1 MIRLTTIALATALT
15 GWLGGATVA
24 AQNHPNGY
32 AGGVINFSKA
42 ATDTSVLIY
51 DGAGNLVSSA
61 AAGLNNTH
69 GVCMDNN
76 NRLLVATDLS
86 WNNSAP
92 SIHVIDPTT
101 GTNLGTLATFQPGDW
116 LRDITVGQNGNYY
129 VNETTRDSVFR
140 VDPLG
145 NITTVVVLG
154 NNPWGGIEIDIDS
167 GDLIVQSGATPDP
180 LQLVARDGSFVT
192 TIATSLDSRWG
203 LAQDIPT
210 GDIFSGSGD
219 TPLRVYQ
226 VPFRQSAPNLIQ
238 MSTLANGGPGSTY
251 SMRSDRSSPLFR
263 QVIVGSCWTLCP
275 NLIGGLYTMDV
286 SGLTPVITGVISTV
300 VTGQSDFYDVEL
312 LYRRNVHSNQT
323 ARGRWDIGLKIPED
337 ANKPYVLAVSATG
350 VRGRGVA
357 MFPQSARTAWLV
369 GDAVTFLGLRSGLAP
384 FLVND
389 KGVLDGNGE
398 AIAKL
403 DMSLFG
409 PSANGI
415 KLWFLAVT
423 LDPSAP
429 DGIATITDPHVIN
442 LEGL

>member
-1 MIRLTTIALATALT
+1 MTRLATVALATALT
-15 GWLGGATVA
+15 ATTVF

-42 ATDTSVLIY
+42 PTEGSVLIY
-51 DGAGNLVSSA
+51 DGAGNLVTSA
-61 AAGLNNTH
+61 AAGVNNTH
-69 GVCMDNN
+69 GVCMDHN

-86 WNNSAP
+86 SSNSAP
-92 SIHVIDPTT
+92 SIHIIDPTT
-101 GTNLGTLATFQPGDW
+101 GANLGTLATFQPGDW

-129 VNETTRDSVFR
+129 VNETTRDTVFR
-140 VDPLG
+140 VDTLG
-145 NITTVVVLG
+145 NISTVAVLG
-154 NNPWGGIEIDIDS
+154 NNPWGGIDIDIDS
-167 GDLIVQSGATPDP
+167 GDLLVQSGATPDP
-180 LQLVARDGSFVT
+180 LQLVARDGSTVT
-192 TIATSLDSRWG
+192 TIATSLDSRFG
-203 LAQDIPT
+203 IAQDIPT
-210 GDIFSGSGD
+210 GDIYSGSGD
-219 TPLRVYQ
+219 TPLRVFQ
-226 VPFRQSAPNLIQ
+226 VPYQQTSPNLIQ

-251 SMRSDRSSPLFR
+251 SMRADRASPLFR

-300 VTGQSDFYDVEL
+300 VTGQSDLYEVEL
-312 LYRRNVHSNQT
+312 LYRRNVHSNLT
-323 ARGRWDIGLKIPED
+323 ARGQWDIGIKIPED
-337 ANKPYVLAVSATG
+337 ANKPYVLAVSASG

-357 MFPQSARTAWLV
+357 RFPQSARTAWLNT
-369 GDAVTFLGLRSGLAP
+369 DSVTFLALRTGLAP

-389 KGVLDGNGE
+389 KGTLDGNGE

-415 KLWFLAVT
+415 RLWFLAVT
-423 LDPSAP
+423 IDANAP
-429 DGIATITDPHVIN
+429 DGIATITDPHVIK